1 MKCDAVEDFIC
12 QKVKRRTKEEETM
25 GNSKRQ
31 WQRSKTSVN
40 KRLEVIRRRQHRP
53 PTSCIVLGEP
63 VRYGGPRR
71 QR

>member
-1 MKCDAVEDFIC
+1 MPKSEE
-12 QKVKRRTKEEETM
+12 KNKRRRNDGEFQEA
-25 GNSKRQ
+25 
-31 WQRSKTSVN
+31 QRSKTSVN